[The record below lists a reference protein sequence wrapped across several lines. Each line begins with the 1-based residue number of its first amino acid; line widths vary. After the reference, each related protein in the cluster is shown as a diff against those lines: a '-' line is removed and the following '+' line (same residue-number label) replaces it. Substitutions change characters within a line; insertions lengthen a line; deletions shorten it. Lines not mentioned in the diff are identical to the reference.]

1 MPDIVKELNLNKHPK
16 NCNNLSLVYAKNVRV
31 SNDGSCL
38 QNEESILSHQVI
50 SSALENKVIVGYI
63 PCNKEII
70 FVVTDREFRN
80 NDSEINA
87 SLYRYDELSNTI
99 KEVYSN
105 YKYHGGNIT
114 GTFTYN
120 IKSHLILAISEYDCP
135 NGEYVPLR
143 TIDLGL
149 FEGGYRED
157 TDLDLDYESLSF
169 NPFVKISE
177 LVSHDIING
186 SGYKGYYYFFI
197 RYKINNNDYT
207 KWYSLGYPI
216 LLDDISEVTLFD
228 YNINGRPV
236 DENDTSLDYTT
247 ISDYISSVGDICNK
261 TLKLNIN
268 HYIDNGQNSDL
279 KYYQIGFICTS
290 TTYSKAFKTLDKPIN
305 GNAEFVLDYASL
317 EEYSINDLI
326 QNRIN
331 YYDVKNVINSKNKL
345 YIANYK
351 EEGFELSYDKL
362 ETEANHIK
370 LSCIADK
377 RSFADVA
384 KKYHNNTPQTY
395 PIDRISIVLDNKIET
410 DANYTGGTFLTYNA
424 ETFLEGANNI
434 ANIIITP
441 NASGNH
447 QVLKFKPRVIVTRN
461 NTPATYTLSEVEY
474 VCDFRYDVGNTNQ
487 NYVTYVLD
495 IPEENLYGIFRF
507 RIMRAGRTTGGYG
520 SYQTQYSVK
529 NGSID
534 GYSSG
539 NLNVDYLQFD
549 TYNIKNLFEDNII
562 NGSLIPNGY
571 YKFYVH
577 YVDKYGEFTDGI
589 PINRTQNSHIGFDD
603 ISGYN
608 DELIQDEYIFHI
620 PKDVYDND
628 GNFVS
633 YTLNIDFGAVNISDK
648 YAGFF
653 LSYEYYK
660 DINDYIGVLLKYDF
674 KKAYT
679 TPSQGTFIDYESD
692 TYTEQNNIV
701 YRFYCLDL
709 DIERLKNF
717 KSDKLE
723 LLITDCF
730 DVYSHIYSAN
740 LNKIKNY
747 KGAYIDKSS
756 LNIKDDYTYVGK
768 KYIINNIKF
777 VQAHSFI
784 SNNDYRGTY
793 LEIEISNPDDDLVD
807 AAQNGCICRLLSN
820 DINLYAQEHKTLTKF
835 TNVLYFNTS
844 LDRSKTISSGLNGH
858 ITFNRALVYNND
870 KVIFNEGFNVIL
882 NSKYYAYT
890 GSTQFNED
898 TENKINNTNNV
909 PFVVYYNFP
918 IISDIVYETRR
929 FNTLPEIIFTR
940 SERINNN
947 SGNQIFQFA
956 QGTIVQ
962 PMNTIDLFNLP
973 ILNQDNFNPLT
984 YTNYIK
990 YYVSEFDKRIAR
1002 SNVISDESF
1011 ENRWRI
1017 FNLNDYKDISENK
1030 GNITNLVSIGDTFLV
1045 HTEHSLFMFSTDAV
1059 LKTNTGQ
1066 DVNVSPADIY
1076 ETDYKE
1082 VFSSALGTCGLQ
1094 DKKASIYDEFG
1105 YVFYDNDN
1113 HQFYRFGSQ
1122 QAEILDANIN
1132 QFLFKY
1138 RPYEVRFAND
1148 KNGNRLLI
1156 DIKYYDRGYQEIVL
1170 SYSYLVNK
1178 FISFHTYNFD
1188 EASTTK
1194 SNLYLFKNF
1203 KKSNSKVYYINKDW
1217 KTGNRDSQNITN
1229 NEYLSNVA
1237 YNNFENNFIDDSQFE
1252 DILKNNKSQLD
1263 ILINDSYEVIKYL
1276 EFIVYK
1282 LYEVLSDTIDNNLS
1296 YPVEEIIPNA
1306 GLAIRVYNMGHM
1318 KDKVDT
1324 GYINVTRANLDNLDV
1339 SQNPM
1344 EYKLP
1349 YWHNGNWN
1357 FNYLRDIIKGGDS
1370 RLWGN
1375 YFVVSIIFASNINR
1389 LELETL
1395 NYNVVK
1401 QERI

>member
-177 LVSHDIING
+177 LVSHNIING

-228 YNINGRPV
+228 YNINRRPV
-236 DENDTSLDYTT
+236 DGNDTTLDYTT

-268 HYIDNGQNSDL
+268 HYLNDGQNSDL

-290 TTYSKAFKTLDKPIN
+290 TSYSKAFKTLDKPIN
-305 GNAEFVLDYASL
+305 GNNEFILDYTSV
-317 EEYSINDLI
+317 EEYSVNDLI

-331 YYDVKNVINSKNKL
+331 YYNVKNAINSKNKL

-351 EEGFELSYDKL
+351 EQGANDDYDRL
-362 ETEANHIK
+362 QINANSVI
-370 LSCIADK
+370 LSCIENK
-377 RSFADVA
+377 KSFSTAA
-384 KKYHNNTPQTY
+384 KKYYEPVVHTSDIQTII
-395 PIDRISIVLDNKIET
+395 IDLQNKT
-410 DANYTGGTFLTYNA
+410 NA
-424 ETFLEGANNI
+424 DSSYASGNPLFFASDKFLEGNSFTQEIRASSNLD
-434 ANIIITP
+434 ITGS
-441 NASGNH
+441 N
-447 QVLKFKPRVIVTRN
+447 VTIFKPQIIVDRGNVYNNYTLDEIYVSNSFRN
-461 NTPATYTLSEVEY
+461 NGTNIYPKEVS
-474 VCDFRYDVGNTNQ
+474 CII
-487 NYVTYVLD
+487 D
-495 IPEENLYGIFRF
+495 IPQENLYGILKFK
-507 RIMRAGRTTGGYG
+507 ILSAGQH
-520 SYQTQYSVK
+520 SYKYYNIEYKVSEGTFDS
-529 NGSID
+529 
-534 GYSSG
+534 YSSP
-539 NLNVDYLQFD
+539 NNNVEYLEFD
-549 TYNIKNLFEDNII
+549 TYNIKNSFKDNII
-562 NGSLIPNGY
+562 NSYLIPNGY

-577 YVDKYGEFTDGI
+577 YVDNYGESTDGI
-589 PINRTQNSHIGFDD
+589 PIKYVGGNHIGFDN

-608 DELIQDEYIFHI
+608 DSQIQDEYIFHI
-620 PKDVYDND
+620 PKDIYDNE
-628 GNFVS
+628 GNLVYYSLGINFDELDRN
-633 YTLNIDFGAVNISDK
+633 LNSK
-648 YAGFF
+648 YKGFF

-674 KKAYT
+674 NKTYPGSIT
-679 TPSQGTFIDYESD
+679 GDFVNYSSQGA
-692 TYTEQNNIV
+692 TELNNIN

-723 LLITDCF
+723 LLISNCF
-730 DVYSHIYSAN
+730 DVFSNTYAS
-740 LNKIKNY
+740 NKLKDY
-747 KGAYIDKSS
+747 KGVYIDKNS
-756 LNIKDDYTYVGK
+756 LNVLDNYTYVNK
-768 KYIINNIKF
+768 KYVISGIKF
-777 VQAHSFI
+777 VPAHSFI
-784 SNNDYRGTY
+784 SENDYRGSY
-793 LEIEISNPDDDLVD
+793 LEISISNPDDTLVQ
-807 AAQNGCICRLLSN
+807 ASKVGCICRLLSN
-820 DINLYAQEHKTLTKF
+820 DSNLYSQEHKTLIKF
-835 TNVLYFNTS
+835 TNVIYFTP
-844 LDRSKTISSGLNGH
+844 DRDKTIIYGLNGH

-870 KVIFNEGFNVIL
+870 KVIFNEGFNVLL
-882 NSKYYAYT
+882 NSKYFAYT
-890 GSTQFNED
+890 GSTSFNED
-898 TENKINNTNNV
+898 EINPKKIANQNNI
-909 PFVVYYNFP
+909 PFIVYYNFP

-940 SERINNN
+940 SEKINNN

-962 PMNTIDLFNLP
+962 PMNTLDLFNLP

-1105 YVFYDNDN
+1105 YIFYDNDN

-1122 QAEILDANIN
+1122 QVEILDANIN

-1194 SNLYLFKNF
+1194 NNIYLFKNF
-1203 KKSNSKVYYINKDW
+1203 KKANSKVYYINKDW

-1237 YNNFENNFIDDSQFE
+1237 YNNFENNFIDDSQLE
-1252 DILKNNKSQLD
+1252 DILKNNKSQVD